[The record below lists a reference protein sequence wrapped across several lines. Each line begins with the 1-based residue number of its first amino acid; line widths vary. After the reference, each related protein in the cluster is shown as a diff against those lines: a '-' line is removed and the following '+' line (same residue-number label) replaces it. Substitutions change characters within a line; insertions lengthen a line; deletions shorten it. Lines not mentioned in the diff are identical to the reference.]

1 MPINKITPQLLVE
14 TDAGAR
20 TIPLPELTGD
30 EISTLEWHL
39 ARFPRPNEKRLAA
52 IQRIFD
58 EAIGRALVSLET
70 AKTNELTRERHQ
82 NARAAIE
89 E

>member
-1 MPINKITPQLLVE
+1 MSIIKITPQLLVE
-14 TDAGAR
+14 TEVGAK

-70 AKTNELTRERHQ
+70 AKTNELTRERRQ
-82 NARAAIE
+82 NARAVIE